1 MELRNEKNININIGT
16 DIIQNSRIKNYINNK
31 KFIDRVLGDKEKTIF
46 YNLKKL
52 NRKVEFLAG
61 RFSAK
66 ESITKALSYK
76 PNFNKINI
84 INKTVQIDNNY
95 LEKIKLILK
104 IKKLEIKISISHEKK
119 YTVSSCLA
127 IFSY

>member
-46 YNLKKL
+46 YNLKEL

-66 ESITKALSYK
+66 ESITKALYYK

-84 INKTVQIDNNY
+84 VNKTVQIDNNY

-104 IKKLEIKISISHEKK
+104 IKKLEIKISISHEKE